1 MSTLALAE
9 LDAPLLRVL
18 RFLEQLGDVQQRLRR
33 DAAAIQ
39 AHAAGV
45 LLVVDEGDLHAEVG
59 GVKRCGVPTGAC
71 ADDCDVMRHRI
82 LGLGA

>member
-1 MSTLALAE
+1 MSTFGVAE

-33 DAAAIQ
+33 NAAAIQ
-39 AHAAGV
+39 AHAAGI

-59 GVKRCGVPTGAC
+59 GIEGGRVATGAC
-71 ADDCDVMRHRI
+71 ADDCNVVRHKVLRP
-82 LGLGA
+82 